1 MVSSTIAAVQ
11 VGINLSRR
19 CNLDFPA
26 DTVFKPRI
34 AVIFIKYQ
42 TSFIVTKMHLAITTK
57 FMIPVSL
64 DKELCLMTL
73 VANTQASP
81 TYGAAYIIFL
91 NMDTVFHRPVSP
103 AEPSQGKLSLWFNEP
118 ATAKVF
124 LPAVFGS

>member
-91 NMDTVFHRPVSP
+91 LYR
-103 AEPSQGKLSLWFNEP
+103 E
-118 ATAKVF
+118 
-124 LPAVFGS
+124 GS